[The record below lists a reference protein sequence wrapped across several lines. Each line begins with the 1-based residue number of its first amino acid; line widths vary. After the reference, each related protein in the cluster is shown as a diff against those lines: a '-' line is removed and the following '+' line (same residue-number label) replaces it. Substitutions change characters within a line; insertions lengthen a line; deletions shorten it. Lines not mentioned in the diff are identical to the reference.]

1 VGSGA
6 LRLLRGVL
14 AAILVVAAFGAA
26 AIWLTAAVD
35 RVRTNGWSTD
45 ALLASSVGL
54 GAILL
59 ALSGVWA
66 ILRGRRATRA
76 LVILVLIALCFL
88 AAGLSG

>member
-1 VGSGA
+1 MRWA
-6 LRLLRGVL
+6 HLALRGVL
-14 AAILVVAAFGAA
+14 ATMLVVATFGAA

-35 RVRTNGWSTD
+35 RVRTDGWSTD

-66 ILRGRRATRA
+66 ILRGRRPTRA
-76 LVILVLIALCFL
+76 LVILVLLALSLL
-88 AAGLSG
+88 AAGLFG